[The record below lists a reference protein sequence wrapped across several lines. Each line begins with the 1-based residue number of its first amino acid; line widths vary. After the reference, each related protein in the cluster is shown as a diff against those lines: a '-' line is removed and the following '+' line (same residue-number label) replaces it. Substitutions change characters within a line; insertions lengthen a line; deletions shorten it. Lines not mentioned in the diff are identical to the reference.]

1 MLKTDLTIKFF
12 QILLKHIVAWMNKIT
27 KILKFTCKRAYVHN
41 QRCLIFL
48 LLFLLICVLRLLGW
62 RLFSLHLI
70 FLLHLLPGLRWSTL
84 RISHFTIIW
93 CFSFL
98 NLCGS
103 LELVLSLSINLGRIS
118 FAELPILHV
127 FWYSRQ
133 LLYRTIWLFFFFF
146 WVSNKIS
153 KLFFPVAHTSYSENI
168 WIIELLKRTA
178 IASLL
183 WDIRYYR
190 PYCSSIFWLYLF
202 SLSLFHMLVYSIS
215 HWNKCLW

>member
-1 MLKTDLTIKFF
+1 
-12 QILLKHIVAWMNKIT
+12 MNKIT
-27 KILKFTCKRAYVHN
+27 KILKFTCKRAYVHY
-41 QRCLIFL
+41 QRFLIFL

-93 CFSFL
+93 CFFFL